1 MTSETWE
8 LLGETEEVAVVR
20 FTGRVGGETLGYD
33 VRSSFTE
40 SAACQKFVQA
50 VHAAKGMSCINLS
63 RQPFE
68 FPDLPERANYYDTN
82 LCALVQSTPK
92 GGTLTV
98 PAQLHAHWRQRV
110 NAIPNLADK
119 MSGPTLFAVDV
130 ASVDE
135 LYDSNV
141 PVYLH
146 KLSTTSPC
154 AIVFVQE
161 KAGFEVTND
170 EGAPRFVQCEA
181 HTTGTLLG
189 LFETTPD
196 LANVFVIATPAAPK
210 DRLPLFL
217 HAMFGAH
224 KCAESHR
231 TKIFEESCVIPPH
244 MTPTKELMPYLD
256 ANAAVVNG
264 AQGVQWSQQA
274 SVFKFKV
281 SAAGLAEAWTV
292 TAMLAK
298 THTKTTN
305 ERAGADTPA
314 QLLVTQMIELV
325 RTNFRD
331 KTALHDLM
339 QTDHRDVFAQFPD
352 LARVCAQVVSKG
364 CKCWSSAVNAFE
376 SAAYAATRPPFPP
389 AHVASLAP
397 TRQMSEVPWH

>member
-1 MTSETWE
+1 MTWE

-20 FTGRVGGETLGYD
+20 FTGRVGGATLGYD
-33 VRSSFTE
+33 VRSSFTA

-50 VHAAKGMSCINLS
+50 VHDAKGMTCINLS
-63 RQPFE
+63 RQPLE
-68 FPDLPERANYYDTN
+68 FTDLPERANYYDIN
-82 LCALVQSTPK
+82 LGARVQSTPK

-98 PAQLHAHWRQRV
+98 PAQIHAHWRARV
-110 NAIPNLADK
+110 NAIPDLANK
-119 MSGPTLFAVDV
+119 MSGPTLFVVDV

-135 LYDSNV
+135 LYDTNV
-141 PVYLH
+141 PVYLN
-146 KLSTTSPC
+146 LSTTSSC

-161 KAGFEVTND
+161 EAGFEVATSD
-170 EGAPRFVQCEA
+170 AGAPRIVQGEV
-181 HTTGTLLG
+181 HTTDTLIG

-210 DRLPLFL
+210 HRLPSLL

-231 TKIFEESCVIPPH
+231 TKIFEESCVIPAH
-244 MTPTKELMPYLD
+244 MAPTEDLMLYLD

-264 AQGVQWSQQA
+264 AQGVQWSKQA

-298 THTKTTN
+298 THQKTD
-305 ERAGADTPA
+305 ERAGAPPPDTA
-314 QLLVTQMIELV
+314 ARLLVTQMIELV
-325 RTNFRD
+325 RTNFQN
-331 KTALHDLM
+331 KTALYDLM
-339 QTDHRDVFAQFPD
+339 QTDHRDVFVQFPD

-364 CKCWSSAVNAFE
+364 CKSWSSAVNAFE
-376 SAAYAATRPPFPP
+376 SLAYAATRVPFPP
-389 AHVASLAP
+389 AHEGSLAP
-397 TRQMSEVPWH
+397 TRQMSEVPWR